1 MSESLETAAPSPPE
15 TRIEVAETCTR
26 MTVHADRREWALL
39 RGLFAEKVLLDYTS
53 LNGGDPVQLTPQEIV
68 DAWSATLGGYDA
80 TQHLIANHLVQ
91 IDGGRAVCTASFQ
104 ATHRLATPHG
114 APLWT
119 LGGDYRW
126 ELTRTGDRWLIES
139 VVMTATWGD
148 GNKDLPAQAAGVMT
162 T

>member
-1 MSESLETAAPSPPE
+1 MPDSPAAPVPCPAL

-26 MTVHADRREWALL
+26 MAVHADRREWELL
-39 RGLFAEKVLLDYTS
+39 RGLFADEVVLDYTS
-53 LNGGDPVQLTPQEIV
+53 LNGGEPVRLTPHEIV

-91 IDGGRAVCTASFQ
+91 ITGDRAVCTASFQ
-104 ATHRLATPHG
+104 ATHRLAGPH
-114 APLWT
+114 ASPLWT

-126 ELTRTGDRWLIES
+126 ELARTAGRWLINS

-148 GNKDLPAQAAGVMT
+148 GNKDLPAQAAG
-162 T
+162 

>member
-1 MSESLETAAPSPPE
+1 MSESFAAVAPSLSE
-15 TRIEVAETCTR
+15 ARIEVVETCTR
-26 MTVHADRREWALL
+26 MAVHADRREWTLL

-53 LNGGDPVQLTPQEIV
+53 LNGGDPIQLTPQEIV
-68 DAWSATLGGYDA
+68 DAWSATLGGFDA
-80 TQHLIANHLVQ
+80 TQHLIANHLVR
-91 IDGGRAVCTASFQ
+91 IDGVHAVCTASFQ

-126 ELTRTGDRWLIES
+126 ELARTGGRWLINS

-148 GNKDLPAQAAGVMT
+148 GNKDLPAQAAG
-162 T
+162 

>member
-1 MSESLETAAPSPPE
+1 MPESFAAAAPSAAE
-15 TRIEVAETCTR
+15 NKIEIAETCTR
-26 MTVHADRREWALL
+26 MAVHADRREWTLL
-39 RGLFAEKVLLDYTS
+39 RGLFADKVLLDYTS
-53 LNGGDPVQLTPQEIV
+53 LNGGEPVRLAPQEIV
-68 DAWSATLGGYDA
+68 DAWAAALGGFDA

-91 IDGGRAVCTASFQ
+91 VDGDRAVCTASFQ

-126 ELTRTGDRWLIES
+126 ELARTGGRWLITS

-148 GNKDLPAQAAGVMT
+148 GNKDLPAQAAG
-162 T
+162 